1 MKVRGTYTFIDVL
14 YICARKISITVM
26 TLVRVLT
33 PQSYLVFRNEEA
45 IRASVVMGMS
55 RVEYTEPT

>member
-1 MKVRGTYTFIDVL
+1 
-14 YICARKISITVM
+14 M